1 MRTRTS
7 KGVLREVWVEPNP
20 IDFAGLRNET
30 VFTDIP
36 RDPTMFFPDKPSI
49 DYVEVY
55 MYIDSVIGTPVI
67 PDPVPSWGAS
77 DKLQVQIQQTNP
89 DPGSGAAYT
98 LDIRLN
104 SSIVR

>member
-7 KGVLREVWVEPNP
+7 NGVLREVWVEPNP
-20 IDFAGLRNET
+20 IDFAGLRNEI
-30 VFTDIP
+30 VYTDIP
-36 RDPTMFFPDKPSI
+36 RDETPFYKNQPSI

-55 MYIDSVIGTPVI
+55 MYIDSVIGNPVI
-67 PDPVPSWGAS
+67 PDPVPSWGS
-77 DKLQVQIQQTNP
+77 NNRLQVQIQQTNP